1 MGLSRS
7 VEQYAD
13 DISSTGAVWFAGS
26 SSRQPPRSGIP
37 VVHAPAGI
45 VEYHP
50 EEMTVSC
57 GAGTT
62 LADLDATL
70 AERGQYANLGQAHQ
84 TAGTVGGALAMGLDD
99 HLRLG
104 RGSMRDALLR
114 ARFVDGRG
122 RLVTAGGPT
131 VKNVSGFD
139 LCRLLVGS
147 RGRLGGLADVILR
160 TRPLPRHR
168 EWWHLSGL
176 ASPAGLVARLYRPSA
191 VLWDG
196 TSAWV
201 HLEGH
206 AADIAALRRDLGSA
220 VTVVDSPPDLSRY
233 PYRSPS
239 TGVESADAIVEVGTG
254 VTHTRERVAP
264 SAAPAAVRAIH
275 DRLLDEFD
283 PERRF
288 AHGPHPL
295 DW

>member
-7 VEQYAD
+7 VEEYAAD
-13 DISSTGAVWFAGS
+13 VGPTGPVWFAGS
-26 SSRQPPRSGIP
+26 SSRQPPPLGVP
-37 VVHAPAGI
+37 VVRAPVGI

-62 LADLDATL
+62 LAELDATL
-70 AERGQYANLGQAHQ
+70 AERGQYANLGQARHGV
-84 TAGTVGGALAMGLDD
+84 GTVGGALVMGLDD

-147 RGRLGGLADVILR
+147 RGRIGGIAEVILR

-176 ASPAGLVARLYRPSA
+176 SSPAGLVARLYRPSA

-201 HLEGH
+201 HMEGH
-206 AADIAALRRDLGSA
+206 PTDIAARRREFGST
-220 VTVVDSPPDLSRY
+220 VTVVDAPPDLSGY
-233 PYRSPS
+233 PYRSAT
-239 TGVESADAIVEVGTG
+239 TGCSDAIVEVGTG
-254 VTHTRERVAP
+254 ITHTRERVAP
-264 SAAPAAVRAIH
+264 SVASAAVRAIH